1 MKMRLKHLWLAV
13 MISTIF
19 LQPVSI
25 NAQSLKSKELNDSL
39 LQVLRVA
46 KNDTAKVNL
55 LNALAYQYRNVK
67 ADSGL
72 YFGKLAINLA
82 KNLQW
87 KQGLAKAY
95 NYTGLNYFTLS
106 DSSNAFSNHQK
117 ALLIYQQLGDKT
129 GEAWSQNYIGNIYFF
144 LLSDYLKATAH
155 YEKSF
160 ALFQQVNDKKGLAT
174 SCENLAI
181 TYESLGSYPEAL
193 QKFQQAESLD
203 EQLHDE
209 EALALHYGH
218 MGIFYD
224 DLSQFDKALE
234 YCKRS
239 LAIFQRSGNKTG
251 IAHNYSS
258 IGNIYLDYAK
268 NEEAI
273 KYFNK
278 ALQLNKEMN
287 DRSAQAKTI
296 GNMGLVYAQL
306 MMYPEALQCQQ
317 QSFNINKALGNKSG
331 MASSL
336 NNIAEV
342 YLSAPDSIMKKQGL
356 NVETKYIK
364 AAENLQYSIQLSKEI
379 GEVYVQQ
386 YALQNLS
393 IVYEKQK
400 NYLKAYNAYK
410 NYITIRDSILNN
422 EKEKEITKKEI
433 EYAYEKKA
441 TLLKAEQDKKNII
454 AAAEIKKQKLIK
466 NYILISVSMVII
478 FFAII
483 IISYNRR
490 RKTKFEKQVQ
500 EVEMKALRAQM
511 NPHFI
516 FNSLHSINKY
526 IIENDKEN
534 ASEYLAKFANLMRL
548 ILENSREQ
556 EVPLEKDLHALE
568 LYIQMEALRANNTF
582 KYSIETDAELDKE
595 NILIPPMLLQP
606 FVENAIIHGVQ
617 NNKNGLIKINV
628 RKANE
633 MICCVIEDNGNGKE
647 NTNQSSQFDSKTH
660 TSLGK
665 KIINERLN
673 IINQLKKV
681 KASVNI
687 FDLKDAS
694 NKPAGMRIEL
704 LLPLELAF

>member
-1 MKMRLKHLWLAV
+1 MMALYL
-13 MISTIF
+13 
-19 LQPVSI
+19 LQPASI
-25 NAQSLKSKELNDSL
+25 NAQSLKSKHLNDSL
-39 LQVLRVA
+39 IQVLAVSN
-46 KNDTAKVNL
+46 NDTAKVTL
-55 LNALAYQYRNVK
+55 LNKLSYEYRNTN
-67 ADSGL
+67 ADTGL
-72 YFGKLAINLA
+72 YYGKLAISLA
-82 KNLQW
+82 ENLQW
-87 KQGLAKAY
+87 KQGLAKAF
-95 NYTGLNYFTLS
+95 NCTGLNYFSLF
-106 DSSNAFSNHQK
+106 DSSNAFSNHKK
-117 ALLIYQQLGDKT
+117 ALLIYQQLGDKN
-129 GEAWSQNYIGNIYFF
+129 GVAWSLNYIGNIYFF
-144 LLSDYLKATAH
+144 LLSDYIKATAY

-160 ALFQQVNDKKGLAT
+160 ALFQQGNDKKGLAA

-181 TYESLGSYPEAL
+181 AYESLGSYPEAL

-209 EALALHYGH
+209 EALAIHYGH

-234 YCKRS
+234 YCKKS
-239 LAIFQRSGNKTG
+239 LVIFQRLNNKTG

-258 IGNIYLDYAK
+258 IGNIYLDYSK

-273 KYFNK
+273 QYFNK

-287 DRSAQAKTI
+287 DNSAQAKTI
-296 GNMGLVYAQL
+296 GNMGLAYAQL
-306 MMYPEALQCQQ
+306 MKFPEALQCQQ
-317 QSFNINKALGNKSG
+317 QSFEINKTLGNKSG

-342 YLSAPDSIMKKQGL
+342 YLNAPDSIIKRLGFNNGERYVKAG
-356 NVETKYIK
+356 TK
-364 AAENLQYSIQLSKEI
+364 L
-379 GEVYVQQ
+379 Q
-386 YALQNLS
+386 YALQLSQEIGDLYVQRYALENLS
-393 IVYEKQK
+393 TVYEKQK
-400 NYLKAYNAYK
+400 NYLKAYNTYK
-410 NYITIRDSILNN
+410 SFVAVRDSILNN
-422 EKEKEITKKEI
+422 EKEQEITKKEV
-433 EYAYEKKA
+433 EYTYDKKA
-441 TLLKAEQDKKNII
+441 SALKAEQDKKNII

-466 NYILISVSMVII
+466 NYVLISISMAIV
-478 FFAII
+478 FFTFI
-483 IISYNRR
+483 IISYNKR

-526 IIENDKEN
+526 VIQNDKEN
-534 ASEYLAKFANLMRL
+534 ASVFLSKFANLMRL

-582 KYSIETDAELDKE
+582 TYSIETDPQLDKE
-595 NILIPPMLLQP
+595 NTLIPPMLLQP

-617 NNKNGLIKINV
+617 NNIHGLIKINL
-628 RKANE
+628 RKENE

-647 NTNQSSQFDSKTH
+647 NVVQSASVEKKMYA
-660 TSLGK
+660 SLGK
-665 KIINERLN
+665 KIISERLN

-687 FDLKDAS
+687 FDLKDAT